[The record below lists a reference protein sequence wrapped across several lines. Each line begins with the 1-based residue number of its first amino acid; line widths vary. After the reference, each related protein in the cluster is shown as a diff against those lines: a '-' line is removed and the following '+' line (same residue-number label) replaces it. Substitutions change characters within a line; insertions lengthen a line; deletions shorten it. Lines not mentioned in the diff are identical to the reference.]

1 MAILNFYE
9 AEAQRCR
16 KTEAFLA
23 GCVMASAVLEASLL
37 SVAECYPE
45 QARSSCKAPRGNKPF
60 DRWTL
65 AQLLDVAKDL
75 GWLPAQLTYG
85 EDEFDSERALV
96 GDYAEVVREIR
107 NLVHAGRYLADY
119 KDDVTEDQLT
129 LSFEVLQA
137 VSDHL
142 YAKVEQSL
150 LAEMGRRDA
159 QDSIDTSPSDA

>member
-1 MAILNFYE
+1 
-9 AEAQRCR
+9 
-16 KTEAFLA
+16 
-23 GCVMASAVLEASLL
+23 
-37 SVAECYPE
+37 
-45 QARSSCKAPRGNKPF
+45 
-60 DRWTL
+60 
-65 AQLLDVAKDL
+65 
-75 GWLPAQLTYG
+75 
-85 EDEFDSERALV
+85 
-96 GDYAEVVREIR
+96 VVREIR

-129 LSFEVLQA
+129 LSLEVLQA